1 MLNICRILLKK
12 MFNKS
17 KMHEEQKA
25 SHSPGDGSLRGC
37 RSREPGCVSTEL
49 TDGMGAIRGRLTPA
63 LDNHLSRGDLRCG
76 RNIEVPLKD

>member
-12 MFNKS
+12 CLINQRCTKNKRR
-17 KMHEEQKA
+17 HN
-25 SHSPGDGSLRGC
+25 SPGDGSLRGC

-49 TDGMGAIRGRLTPA
+49 TDGRGAIRGRLTPA